1 MIENLHIFMGTGSR
15 TAHTFSSS
23 MCIFYAAARLCFFSG
38 SDRPFCCYHHNAIY
52 TKNQVSVYY
61 FCTLRQFC
69 AGLAAY
75 WREKEKRS
83 GQSSQSACVYYGP
96 IKYRSGSRQKHHSS
110 GTNIFRTAFNNFHDS
125 RQGTLRYLGIIVCKQ
140 AAASFRN
147 PYFRCIC
154 IRCALCNVNMHR
166 FKRVSFIRPKENNI
180 AKQTE
185 QAKHSQSR
193 LPENSAL
200 RDEQLT

>member
-1 MIENLHIFMGTGSR
+1 MENLYIFMGTGR
-15 TAHTFSSS
+15 CTAHTFSSS

-38 SDRPFCCYHHNAIY
+38 SGRPFCCYHHNAIY
-52 TKNQVSVYY
+52 TKNQVSVHY

-69 AGLAAY
+69 AGLAAT
-75 WREKEKRS
+75 RRKKKNALADQAKAHIFII
-83 GQSSQSACVYYGP
+83 GQSNIEAGLTKNIIP
-96 IKYRSGSRQKHHSS
+96 MGH
-110 GTNIFRTAFNNFHDS
+110 NIFRTAFNNFHDS
-125 RQGTLRYLGIIVCKQ
+125 RQGTLRYLGIIVCQQ

-154 IRCALCNVNMHR
+154 IRCTLCNVNMHR

-180 AKQTE
+180 TE
-185 QAKHSQSR
+185 QAKQTRHSQSR

-200 RDEQLT
+200 RDEQPT